1 MIISIHQ
8 SQYLPW
14 PPYFKK
20 IAQSDVFV
28 VLDDVQFQKNGVQNR
43 NKLRNQQQDYWL
55 TIPVKG
61 GLKDTINKKEIAD
74 SRWKKKHHLSIK
86 QSYSKSRYW
95 ESYNHEIEEIFL
107 NDRKYLHEI
116 NNDFLKFFLKTF
128 EIETN
133 IFLSSEINVK
143 GSKSDLVL
151 NICKYFGAKKYLS
164 GIGSKDYLDIK
175 SFEKDKIEIEFLDF
189 KSPKYEQYQGD
200 FISDLS
206 MLDMLMNVE
215 KQEIINNYLLGR
227 NN

>member
-43 NKLRNQQQDYWL
+43 NKLRNRQQDYWL
-55 TIPVKG
+55 TIPVRG
-61 GLKDTINKKEIAD
+61 GIKDSINTKEIAD
-74 SRWKKKHHLSIK
+74 NRWSKKHLLSIK
-86 QSYSKSRYW
+86 QSYSKSKYW
-95 ESYNHEIEEIFL
+95 ESYGYEIEEILL
-107 NDRKYLHEI
+107 NKRRFLHEI
-116 NNDFLKFFLKTF
+116 NHDFLEFFLKTF
-128 EIETN
+128 EIETDV
-133 IFLSSEINVK
+133 FLSSKINAK
-143 GSKSDLVL
+143 GAKSDLVL
-151 NICKYFGAKKYLS
+151 NICKDLGAKKYLS
-164 GIGSKDYLDIK
+164 GIGGKDYLDLRK
-175 SFEKDKIEIEFLDF
+175 FENEKIEIEFLDL
-189 KSPKYEQYQGD
+189 KAPKYQQYHGD

-215 KQEIINNYLLGR
+215 KEGIINNYLLED

>member
-20 IAQSDVFV
+20 IAKSDVFV

-43 NKLRNQQQDYWL
+43 NKLRNQQEDFWL
-55 TIPVKG
+55 TIPVRG
-61 GLKDTINKKEIAD
+61 GLKDNINKKEIAD

-86 QSYSKSRYW
+86 QSYSKSRFW
-95 ESYNHEIEEIFL
+95 EIYNHEIEEIFQ

-128 EIETN
+128 EIETK

-164 GIGSKDYLDIK
+164 GIGSKDYLDLK
-175 SFEKDKIEIEFLDF
+175 SFEKEKVEIEFLDF
-189 KSPKYEQYQGD
+189 NSPKYEQYHGD

-215 KQEIINNYLLGR
+215 KQEIINNYLLGS